1 MKKAKLLT
9 LLAVLTLTTI
19 PAHAAGSCPAVRD
32 NVQWKVF
39 CSAPTQWSRCVPF
52 ACPDFLCPGADSGTT
67 RPDVSAPD
75 TACPNGATCA
85 PDTVFI
91 IPDWMRPE
99 SGAPAV
105 PAAPNTDAPA
115 RPNDAAPNRP
125 GDTEAAA
132 PDAPTVPATPAA
144 PETPE
149 STAPSNA
156 GMSAYETEVVR
167 LVNVERAKYGL
178 AALSADAELSRGAR
192 AKSQDMRDKGYFS
205 HESPTYGSP
214 FQMMKS
220 FGISYRT
227 AGENIAYGYSTPA
240 KVVEAWMNS
249 EGHRANILN
258 ASYTRLGVGYVADG
272 HYWTQW
278 FVG

>member
-9 LLAVLTLTTI
+9 LLAVLTLLTV
-19 PAHAAGSCPAVRD
+19 PAHAAGSCPTVRD
-32 NVQWKVF
+32 NAQWKVF
-39 CSAPTQWSRCVPF
+39 CSAPANWNCRISFV
-52 ACPDFLCPGADSGTT
+52 CPDFLCPNEAT
-67 RPDVSAPD
+67 RPDA
-75 TACPNGATCA
+75 TCPNGATCA
-85 PDTVFI
+85 PNPTRPDVSAPSVPDT
-91 IPDWMRPE
+91 P
-99 SGAPAV
+99 
-105 PAAPNTDAPA
+105 T
-115 RPNDAAPNRP
+115 
-125 GDTEAAA
+125 
-132 PDAPTVPATPAA
+132 PDAPTVPALPDVTETPEPAA
-144 PETPE
+144 PAVPQTD
-149 STAPSNA
+149 A

-178 AALSADAELSRGAR
+178 SALAADGELSRGAR
-192 AKSQDMRDKGYFS
+192 VKSQDMRDKGYFS

-227 AGENIAYGYSTPA
+227 AGENIAYGYSTPE
-240 KVVEAWMNS
+240 KVVQAWMNS

-258 ASYTRLGVGYVADG
+258 SSYTRLGVGYVADG

>member
-39 CSAPTQWSRCVPF
+39 CSAPTQWNCRVPF
-52 ACPDFLCPGADSGTT
+52 ACPDFLCPDADTT
-67 RPDVSAPD
+67 CPD
-75 TACPNGATCA
+75 TSCPNGATCA
-85 PDTVFI
+85 TDTAVPGATRPDTAFI
-91 IPDWMRPE
+91 IPDWMRPTV
-99 SGAPAV
+99 PAV
-105 PAAPNTDAPA
+105 PESDAPTVPA
-115 RPNDAAPNRP
+115 DVPDAPES
-125 GDTEAAA
+125 DA
-132 PDAPTVPATPAA
+132 PDAPAVPATPAA
-144 PETPE
+144 PETP
-149 STAPSNA
+149 APTTA

-178 AALSADAELSRGAR
+178 SALSADAELSRGAR

-214 FQMMKS
+214 FQMMKA

-227 AGENIAYGYSTPA
+227 AGENIAYGYATPE
-240 KVVEAWMNS
+240 KVVNAWMNS